1 MNKGTGS
8 VVKGSNSVE
17 SVEIEVCSMRVRLI
31 AGVALLVFG
40 VATAQNTN
48 PHAVGRGASTV
59 ENRNTVF
66 DFEVVKRSSQD
77 PVNVGR
83 FYSKTVQRGNAPN
96 SWEIRMGQI
105 RELGFAANRV
115 CEFTGAAVLTRVE
128 GTVTRRIEGRVAVR
142 VQDRRTPGR
151 AGDPDTIRIVF
162 STPERANVFTFAGN
176 VREGDIRVNPGR

>member
-1 MNKGTGS
+1 MK
-8 VVKGSNSVE
+8 
-17 SVEIEVCSMRVRLI
+17 VRLI

-48 PHAVGRGASTV
+48 PNASGRGASTV

-66 DFEVVKRSSQD
+66 DFEVVKRPNQT

-83 FYSKTVQRGNAPN
+83 FYSKTTQRANVPN
-96 SWEIRMGQI
+96 SWEIRMVQI
-105 RELGFAANRV
+105 RELGFGANRV
-115 CEFTGAAVLTRVE
+115 CEFAGTAVLTRVE
-128 GTVTRRIEGRVAVR
+128 GSVTRRIEGRVAVR
-142 VQDRRTPGR
+142 VQDRKAPDR

-162 STPERANVFTFAGN
+162 STPDRPNVFTFAGN